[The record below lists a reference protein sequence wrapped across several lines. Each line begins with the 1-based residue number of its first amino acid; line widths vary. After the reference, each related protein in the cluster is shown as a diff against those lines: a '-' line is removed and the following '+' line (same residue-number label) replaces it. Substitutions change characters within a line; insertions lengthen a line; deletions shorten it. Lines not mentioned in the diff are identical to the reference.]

1 MNHPDSEY
9 ATKYKSAT
17 LKLVDGTLLQGK
29 INISPHERISD
40 FINSRDKTF
49 VVVVEG
55 SSHEILPKTIFV
67 NKSKVAWIE
76 PEIVLDL

>member
-1 MNHPDSEY
+1 MGRTEKDY
-9 ATKYKSAT
+9 VTVYKSAT

-29 INISPHERISD
+29 INIAPHKRISD
-40 FINSRDKTF
+40 FMNSREKSF

-55 SSHEILPKTIFV
+55 SSHEILTKTLFV

-76 PEIVLDL
+76 PEEA

>member
-1 MNHPDSEY
+1 MGRTEKVY
-9 ATKYKSAT
+9 ATVYKSVT

-29 INISPHERISD
+29 INILPHKRISD
-40 FINSRDKTF
+40 FMNSGEKSF

-55 SSHEILPKTIFV
+55 GSHEILTKTLLV

-76 PEIVLDL
+76 PEDE

>member
-1 MNHPDSEY
+1 MNPPDSDY
-9 ATKYKSAT
+9 ATLYKSAT

-29 INISPHERISD
+29 INIAPHKRISD
-40 FINSRDKTF
+40 LINNREKSF

-55 SSHEILPKTIFV
+55 SSPEILPKTLFV

-76 PEIVLDL
+76 PEVF

>member
-1 MNHPDSEY
+1 MSQPDSDY
-9 ATKYKSAT
+9 ATVYKSAS

-29 INISPHERISD
+29 INISPHQRISD
-40 FINSRDKTF
+40 FINNGDKGF

-55 SSHEILPKTIFV
+55 SSQDILPKTIFV

-76 PEIVLDL
+76 PEEF